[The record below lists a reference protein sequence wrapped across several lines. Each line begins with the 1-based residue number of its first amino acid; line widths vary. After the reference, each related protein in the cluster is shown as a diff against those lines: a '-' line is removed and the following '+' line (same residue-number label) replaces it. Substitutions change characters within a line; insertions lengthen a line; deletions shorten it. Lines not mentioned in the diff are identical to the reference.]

1 MTRFRQMETDFY
13 SASQNKSVNIPYSIH
28 SFYNSVLENKK
39 ISENP
44 FNLCH
49 PCAYS
54 LSFNASA
61 LIIVFLFLKI
71 LFYL

>member
-1 MTRFRQMETDFY
+1 MTRVRQMKTDFY
-13 SASQNKSVNIPYSIH
+13 SALQNKSVNIPYSIN

-49 PCAYS
+49 QCAYS

-61 LIIVFLFLKI
+61 LKPGLI
-71 LFYL
+71 LMQFIF